1 MTRGRQIVALALAV
15 VVAVWVVR
23 VWFPSDRQLIER
35 QLNTLAEAAS
45 VSGSETPMVR
55 MAGAARVAKCFTDD
69 VIISATDQSSTIG
82 GRDAVMGLAAQARA
96 TSGPL
101 KVSFDDVQIAV
112 ADSSTA
118 TAYMTVT
125 ISSTGANGSTL
136 VDARELNVTFR
147 KVARGEWLI
156 ARVDALHTLERP
168 K

>member
-1 MTRGRQIVALALAV
+1 MTRGRQILALALAV

-23 VWFPSDRQLIER
+23 VWLPSDRQLIER
-35 QLNTLAEAAS
+35 QLNSLAAAAS
-45 VSGSETPMVR
+45 VSGAETPVVR
-55 MAGAARVAKCFTDD
+55 MTGAARVAKFFTDD
-69 VIISATDQSSTIG
+69 VIVSANDQSSTIG
-82 GRDAVMGLAAQARA
+82 GRDAVMALAAQARA

-112 ADSSTA
+112 ADPSTA

-125 ISSTGANGSTL
+125 ISSADRNGSSL

-147 KVARGEWLI
+147 KVAREWLI
-156 ARVDALHTLERP
+156 ARVDALRTLERP